1 MSRKTSM
8 HTFTLAAGIFALCT
22 QAAPVRADSI
32 SYVSVNESVSSFG
45 TGQLGGVPQGTVGHS
60 TSNQTSGNYQ
70 SNLST
75 AGVIQNGFDNSTYSV
90 GAYGSPYTFQNSNL
104 ASSDMSS
111 AIRLTPFAFAYD
123 GGKQSAGA
131 TGSASSSL
139 ATNFT
144 VDTLSLLNIT
154 GSDNIPDVVAPPWGS
169 EVYSVS
175 EQFTLTDLT
184 TGTTLFSASNAPS
197 FSTAVTLNPN
207 NVYSLS
213 ATLSES
219 ISITANGTGGNFQ
232 DQEESADLNFDA
244 SVTPKPA
251 SVPEPGTIWLML
263 SGLCGLGIIVGQRRA
278 GAQNRLAGAS
288 SI

>member
-1 MSRKTSM
+1 MSHKTSM
-8 HTFTLAAGIFALCT
+8 HTFTLAAGIIALCT

-32 SYVSVNESVSSFG
+32 SYVSVNESVTSSG
-45 TGQLGGVPQGTVGHS
+45 TGQLGGISGSPVGYS
-60 TSNQTSGNYQ
+60 TSNQTPGVYQ
-70 SNLST
+70 SNLTT
-75 AGVIQNGFDNSTYSV
+75 AGVIQNGLDNSVYSV

-104 ASSDMSS
+104 ASSGISS
-111 AIRLTPFAFAYD
+111 AIQLTPFAYAYD

-131 TGSASSSL
+131 TDGASSSL

-144 VDTLSLLNIT
+144 VDAVSLLNIA

-184 TGTTLFSASNAPS
+184 TGTTLFSASNSPS

-219 ISITANGTGGNFQ
+219 ISVTANGTGGNYQ
-232 DQEESADLNFDA
+232 DQEESADLNFAA
-244 SVTPKPA
+244 SVTPPPVP
-251 SVPEPGTIWLML
+251 VPEPGTIWLMV
-263 SGLCGLGIIVGQRRA
+263 SGFCGIVGIMARRRRV
-278 GAQNRLAGAS
+278 GAQGIVGVL